1 MNVGIIGGADGPT
14 SIFVTTVQ
22 TNPVTIST
30 PALLLALLGA
40 ALVGYLLGSLEFGII
55 VSKVFYHDDVRNH
68 GSGNAGSTNVLRT
81 FGVKA
86 GVMSLIGDMGKGM
99 VAVWLTRF
107 VAETLLLSAF
117 PNGVDLGA
125 MAGFFAL
132 MGHMKPLYFGFK
144 GGKGVAVGGGVVAA
158 INFPVFLCLV
168 AVFVT
173 VFLCSRIVSLSSIC
187 AAAAYPVFTLLFCIF
202 INGYNAV
209 FNTVLALIMG
219 GIVIW
224 LHRSNIERLKNG
236 TEYKFGQKK

>member
-14 SIFVTTVQ
+14 SIFVTSVVRAYAEIPTV
-22 TNPVTIST
+22 NLI
-30 PALLLALLGA
+30 LAILGA

-55 VSKVFYHDDVRNH
+55 VSKVLYHDDVRKH

-81 FGVKA
+81 YGKKA
-86 GVMSLIGDMGKGM
+86 AALALMGDMGKGM

-107 VAETLLLSAF
+107 VAEALFLSAF

-125 MAGFFAL
+125 VAGFFAL
-132 MGHMKPLYFGFK
+132 IGHMKPLYFGFK
-144 GGKGVAVGGGVVAA
+144 GGKGVAVGGGVVLA
-158 INFPVFLCLV
+158 INPLVFLGLFLV
-168 AVFVT
+168 FAI
-173 VFLCSRIVSLSSIC
+173 VFLCSRIVSLSSIS

-202 INGYNAV
+202 VDGYNAV

-236 TEYKFGQKK
+236 TEYRFTKKK

>member
-86 GVMSLIGDMGKGM
+86 GAMSLIGDMGKGI

-107 VAETLLLSAF
+107 VAETLFLSSF

-168 AVFVT
+168 VVFVT